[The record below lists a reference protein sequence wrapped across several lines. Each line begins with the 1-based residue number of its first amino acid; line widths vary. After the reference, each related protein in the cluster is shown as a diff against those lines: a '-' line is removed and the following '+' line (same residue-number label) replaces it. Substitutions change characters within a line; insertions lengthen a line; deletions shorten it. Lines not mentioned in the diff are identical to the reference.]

1 MMQGKE
7 RELWFEDGRWFVAEK
22 VAVSQAP
29 PSNA

>member
-7 RELWFEDGRWFVAEK
+7 RELLFEDGRWFVAAK